1 MHKILVPLLLI
12 ATLVSCKRDVRVA
25 LDEKDSSSKEK
36 QLIFELNQKKM
47 RQEQVRINAFIERM
61 GWDMTETSTGVR
73 YMVYQNGFGVT
84 PKSSDVVVVDYDI
97 KLLDGTECYSSKE
110 TGPEN
115 FKVDYDNV
123 ESGLHEV
130 MKYLKAGDKAK
141 VILPSHRAFGLIG
154 DNDKIPMNAT
164 IVYDIHLIRVIRNS

>member
-1 MHKILVPLLLI
+1 
-12 ATLVSCKRDVRVA
+12 TLVSCKRDVRVA

>member
-1 MHKILVPLLLI
+1 MHRILVPLLIIL
-12 ATLVSCKRDVRVA
+12 TLFACKREVRIA
-25 LDEKDSSSKEK
+25 LEDSDSSSQEK

-47 RQEQVRINAFIERM
+47 RQEQVRINSFVERM
-61 GWDMTETSTGVR
+61 GWNMIETPTGVR
-73 YMVYQNGFGVT
+73 YRVYQNGFGIF
-84 PKSSDVVVVDYDI
+84 PQAGDVVVVDYDI

-115 FKVDYDNV
+115 FKVDYDHV

-130 MKYLKAGDKAK
+130 MKYLKAGDKAN

-164 IVYDIHLIRVIRNS
+164 VVYDIHLIRVIRNS